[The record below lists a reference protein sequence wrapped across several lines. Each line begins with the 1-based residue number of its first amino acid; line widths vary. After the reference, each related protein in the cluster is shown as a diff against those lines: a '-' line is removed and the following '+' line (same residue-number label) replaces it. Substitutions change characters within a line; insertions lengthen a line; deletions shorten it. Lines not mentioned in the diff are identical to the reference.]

1 MWHFEAQLMKQEES
15 ALMAVDPGF
24 PAAGANCAH
33 AVFVQIQQV
42 LNNNMTVRIWR
53 RTVRFLK

>member
-1 MWHFEAQLMKQEES
+1 
-15 ALMAVDPGF
+15 MAVDPGF